1 MNAARKPGEWQ
12 SYDIVFHAPVFSGDT
27 VQKKARVTVIQNGF
41 GAGQRE
47 IQGTTSTPTP
57 EYKNAAAKLP
67 LALQD
72 HNHPVRYRNVWVRE
86 IGE

>member
-1 MNAARKPGEWQ
+1 
-12 SYDIVFHAPVFSGDT
+12 V
-27 VQKKARVTVIQNGF
+27 
-41 GAGQRE
+41 E

-57 EYKNAAAKLP
+57 EYKNTAAKLP